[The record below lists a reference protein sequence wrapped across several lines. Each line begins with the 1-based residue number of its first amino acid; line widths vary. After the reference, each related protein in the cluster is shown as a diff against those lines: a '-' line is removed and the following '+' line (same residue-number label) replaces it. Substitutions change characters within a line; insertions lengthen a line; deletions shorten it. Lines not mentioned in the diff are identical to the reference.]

1 MTMTTLMRRR
11 NRNLQN
17 LQQEIDRL
25 FDTFFPTSQGSSDA
39 SESQTQATWAP
50 RTDLVETEEGYRLH
64 LDLPGLSKEDV
75 KINFHNNTLTVSGKR
90 SAETEE
96 EGSEYVRVERTFGHF
111 YRSFSLPRTIDG
123 ENIEASFDNGV
134 LTVFVPKHE
143 ENKPRQIEIQ

>member
-1 MTMTTLMRRR
+1 MTTLMRRR

-25 FDTFFPTSQGSSDA
+25 FDAFFPTSQESDA
-39 SESQTQATWAP
+39 NESQTQATWAP

-75 KINFHNNTLTVSGKR
+75 KISLHDNTLTVSGKR

-96 EGSEYVRVERTFGHF
+96 EGTEYVRVERTFGHF
-111 YRSFSLPRTIDG
+111 YRSFSLPRTIDS
-123 ENIEASFDNGV
+123 ESIEASFDNGV
-134 LTVFVPKHE
+134 LTVFVPKRE